1 MNNYDQIDLLKVKE
15 EVCKYAF
22 LDDAKDYI
30 LNEEVSFNPLEI
42 KRKLNLTSEM
52 LKLIDE
58 GLNISFDGIENLQEI
73 FKASKKGKSLNSIDC
88 ARVLNFHNHCV
99 RIKNIFKKYDHDL
112 EIFDYIDTL
121 YVDEQMALAI
131 NKVVDN
137 NGNIKPDASKRLE
150 DIFAQISLNEKNLYN
165 TAASF
170 VNKNSSSL
178 QENSYYFR
186 NGRLT
191 FLVKSSDKN
200 KFKGYTYGS
209 SASGLAFYVEPE
221 VLINLNNKRISLE
234 EDKESEVIRLLRQ
247 LSENIAE
254 NADYYLANYE
264 SLVML
269 DVVYGKAQYGFNNGG
284 VVAQVGNF
292 ELELKDIVHPLI
304 DPKTVVSNSYSL
316 TLPYQ
321 GIVISGTNT
330 GGKTVS
336 LKIIGLSVLMSY
348 LGIPLLASQA
358 RIPLYNS
365 LYVDIDDNQSVLSS
379 LSTFSAHLSN
389 IDKILSKANEK
400 SLILIDEL
408 ISGTDPKEAQAIS
421 LAILKKILT
430 LKSNFVITT
439 HYDDIKN
446 FSYDNENIL
455 LSSVGFDYD
464 QLKPTYKY
472 IENSVGLSNAID
484 IAERYITDAN
494 LVADAR
500 NILNLKKTKVEE
512 LMDKLAKEIK
522 ENEKLKEELDL
533 QITKNNHL
541 NKELSDKISSFELE
555 KEKLKQEYLIKL
567 NEELEEIRL
576 EALEKLDSIKDKK
589 QENVVKQ
596 INNLKKETHNVEV
609 KKPETF
615 ELGDNVRIKD
625 GEQIGTIIKIQ
636 GKRVDVNING
646 LLIKTELRYL
656 KKMPKVKKTEV
667 YVSKINTNIKAKK
680 ELNIVGKRVEEA
692 LVELESFLDEALLA
706 NLETVKIIHGI
717 GSGQL
722 RKAVRDKLKKLKF
735 VKSFADGDYYDGAS
749 AVTMVNL
756 K

>member
-15 EVCKYAF
+15 LVSEFAF
-22 LDDAKDYI
+22 IDDSKNYI
-30 LNEEVSFNPLEI
+30 LKEEVSFNPLII
-42 KRKLNLTSEM
+42 KRNLNLTSQM
-52 LKLIDE
+52 LDLLNT
-58 GLNISFDGIENLQEI
+58 GLTVSFDGIENLDAI
-73 FKASKKGKSLNSIDC
+73 FKAAQKGKNLNSLDC
-88 ARVLNFHNHCV
+88 ARVLNFHNHCQ
-99 RIKNIFKKYDHDL
+99 RIKNIFKKYDHEL

-121 YVDEQMALAI
+121 FIDENMASSIA
-131 NKVVDN
+131 KVVDN
-137 NGNIKPDASKRLE
+137 NGNIKPDASKKLE
-150 DIFAQISLNEKNLYN
+150 DIFNQISINEKNLYN
-165 TAASF
+165 TAANF
-170 VNKNSSSL
+170 VNKNTSSL

-221 VLINLNNKRISLE
+221 SFISLNNKRISLE
-234 EDKESEVIRLLRQ
+234 EDKENEVIHLLRE
-247 LSENIAE
+247 LSEKIAL
-254 NADYYLANYE
+254 NAKYYLSNYD

-269 DVVYGKAQYGFNNGG
+269 DVIYAKAQYGFNNNG
-284 VVAQVGNF
+284 VIASVGNF

-304 DPKTVVSNSYSL
+304 DKQTVVSNTY
-316 TLPYQ
+316 TLNKPYQ

-336 LKIIGLSVLMSY
+336 LKIIGLSVLLSY
-348 LGIPLLASQA
+348 LGIPLLAFKA
-358 RIPLYNS
+358 RVPLYSS

-389 IDKILSKANEK
+389 IDKILNKANAN

-421 LAILKKILT
+421 LAILKKILK

-446 FSYDNENIL
+446 FSYDNDKIL

-464 QLKPTYKY
+464 KLKPTYKY

-484 IAERYITDAN
+484 IAERYISDSE
-494 LVADAR
+494 LILDAR
-500 NILNLKKTKVEE
+500 NILALKKTKVEE

-522 ENEKLKEELDL
+522 ENEKLKEYLNNEL
-533 QITKNNHL
+533 IKNDAL
-541 NKELSDKISSFELE
+541 NKELSSKIEAFELE
-555 KEKLKQEYLIKL
+555 KEKLKEDYLKKL

-576 EALEKLDSIKDKK
+576 EALMKLESIKDKK

-596 INNLKKETHNVEV
+596 IQDLKKEHKNVEV
-609 KKPETF
+609 KKAEVF

-646 LLIKTELRYL
+646 LIIKTEIKYL

-667 YVSKINTNIKAKK
+667 YISKINTGVKAKK

-692 LVELESFLDEALLA
+692 LVEVESFLDEALLA

-735 VKSFADGDYYDGAS
+735 VKSFKDGDYYDGAS

>member
-15 EVCKYAF
+15 LVSEFAF
-22 LDDAKDYI
+22 IDDSKDYI
-30 LNEEVSFNPLEI
+30 LKEEVSFNPLII
-42 KRKLNLTSEM
+42 KRNLNLTSQM
-52 LKLIDE
+52 LDLLNT
-58 GLNISFDGIENLQEI
+58 GLTISFDGIENLDAI
-73 FKASKKGKSLNSIDC
+73 FKAAQKGKNLNSLDC
-88 ARVLNFHNHCV
+88 ARVLNFHNHCQ
-99 RIKNIFKKYDHDL
+99 RIKNIFKKYDHEL
-112 EIFDYIDTL
+112 EIFDYIETL
-121 YVDEQMALAI
+121 FIDGNMASSIA
-131 NKVVDN
+131 KVVDN
-137 NGNIKPDASKRLE
+137 NGNIKPDASKKLQ
-150 DIFAQISLNEKNLYN
+150 DIFNQISINEKNLYN
-165 TAASF
+165 TAANF
-170 VNKNSSSL
+170 VNRNISSL

-221 VLINLNNKRISLE
+221 SFISLNNKRISLE
-234 EDKESEVIRLLRQ
+234 EDKENEVIHLLRE
-247 LSENIAE
+247 LSEKIAL
-254 NADYYLANYE
+254 NAQHYLSNYD
-264 SLVML
+264 SIVML
-269 DVVYGKAQYGFNNGG
+269 DVIYAKAQYGFNNNG
-284 VVAQVGNF
+284 VIASVGNF

-304 DPKTVVSNSYSL
+304 DKQTVVSNTY
-316 TLPYQ
+316 TLNKPYQ

-336 LKIIGLSVLMSY
+336 LKIIGLSVLLSY
-348 LGIPLLASQA
+348 LGIPLLAFKA
-358 RIPLYNS
+358 RVPLYSS

-389 IDKILSKANEK
+389 IDKILNKANAN

-421 LAILKKILT
+421 LAILKKILK

-439 HYDDIKN
+439 HYDDIKS
-446 FSYDNENIL
+446 FSYDNDKIL

-464 QLKPTYKY
+464 KLKPTYKY

-484 IAERYITDAN
+484 IAERYISDSE
-494 LVADAR
+494 LILDAR
-500 NILNLKKTKVEE
+500 NILALKKTKVEE

-522 ENEKLKEELDL
+522 ENEKLKEDLNNEL
-533 QITKNNHL
+533 IKNDAL
-541 NKELSDKISSFELE
+541 NKELSSKLEAFELE
-555 KEKLKQEYLIKL
+555 KEQLKEDYLKKL

-576 EALEKLDSIKDKK
+576 EALMKLESIKDKK

-596 INNLKKETHNVEV
+596 IQDLKKEHKNVEV
-609 KKPETF
+609 KKAEVF

-646 LLIKTELRYL
+646 LIIKTEIKYL

-667 YVSKINTNIKAKK
+667 YISKINTGVKAKK

-692 LVELESFLDEALLA
+692 LVEVESFLDEALLA

-735 VKSFADGDYYDGAS
+735 VKSFKDGDYYDGDS

>member
-15 EVCKYAF
+15 LVSDFAF
-22 LDDAKDYI
+22 INDSKEYI
-30 LNEEVSFNPLEI
+30 LKEEVSFNPLVI
-42 KRKLNLTSEM
+42 KRNLNLTKQM
-52 LKLIDE
+52 LDLIKD
-58 GLNISFDGIENLQEI
+58 GLSISFDGIENLSDI
-73 FKASKKGKSLNSIDC
+73 FNAAVKGKNLSSIEC
-88 ARVLNFHNHCV
+88 AKVLNFHNHCQ

-112 EIFDYIDTL
+112 SIFDYIDTL
-121 YVDEQMALAI
+121 YISEELATKI

-137 NGNIKPDASKRLE
+137 SGNIKPDASKKLE
-150 DIFAQISLNEKNLYN
+150 EIFNQININEKNLYN
-165 TAASF
+165 TASAF
-170 VNKNSSSL
+170 INRNSSSL
-178 QENSYYFR
+178 QESSYYIR

-221 VLINLNNKRISLE
+221 TLIALNNRRISLE
-234 EDKESEVIRLLRQ
+234 EDKENEVIHLLHE
-247 LSENIAE
+247 LSDLIGA
-254 NADYYLANYE
+254 NAQSYKSNYE
-264 SLVML
+264 SLMML
-269 DVVYGKAQYGFNNGG
+269 DVIYAKAQYGFCNNG
-284 VVAQVGNF
+284 VIAQVGNY

-304 DPKTVVSNSYSL
+304 DKNMVVSNTY
-316 TLPYQ
+316 TLRKPYQ

-336 LKIIGLSVLMSY
+336 LKIIGLSVLLSY
-348 LGIPLLASQA
+348 LGIPLLAFEA
-358 RIPLYNS
+358 KVPLYSS

-389 IDKILSKANEK
+389 IDKILDRADKT

-421 LAILKKILT
+421 LAILKKILK
-430 LKSNFVITT
+430 LEANFVITT

-464 QLKPTYKY
+464 NLKPTYKY

-484 IAERYITDAN
+484 IAERYITDKD
-494 LVADAR
+494 LILDAR
-500 NILNLKKTKVEE
+500 NILSLKKNKVEE

-522 ENEKLKEELDL
+522 ENEKLKEELA
-533 QITKNNHL
+533 QEISKNEHL
-541 NKELSDKISSFELE
+541 NKDLEEKISLFEIE
-555 KEKLKQEYLIKL
+555 KEKIKQDYLQKL
-567 NEELEEIRL
+567 NAELEEIRL
-576 EALEKLDSIKDKK
+576 EALEKLESIKDIK

-596 INNLKKETHNVEV
+596 IDNLKKETKTVELR
-609 KKPETF
+609 KPEVF
-615 ELGDNVRIKD
+615 ETGDNVRIKD

-636 GKRVDVNING
+636 GKKVDVNING
-646 LLIKTELRYL
+646 LIIKTDIKHL
-656 KKMPKVKKTEV
+656 KKMPKLKKKDV
-667 YVSKINTNIKAKK
+667 YVSKLNSNIKAKK

-692 LVELESFLDEALLA
+692 LVEVEAFLDEALLA

-717 GSGQL
+717 GTGQL

-735 VKSFADGDYYDGAS
+735 VKSFKDGDYYDGAS

>member
-15 EVCKYAF
+15 LVSEFAF
-22 LDDAKDYI
+22 IDDSKNYI
-30 LNEEVSFNPLEI
+30 LKEEVSFNPLII
-42 KRKLNLTSEM
+42 KRNLNLTSQM
-52 LKLIDE
+52 LDLLNT
-58 GLNISFDGIENLQEI
+58 GLTVSFDGIENLDAI
-73 FKASKKGKSLNSIDC
+73 FKAAQKGKNLNSLDC
-88 ARVLNFHNHCV
+88 ARVLNFHNHCQ
-99 RIKNIFKKYDHDL
+99 RIKNIFKKYDHEL

-121 YVDEQMALAI
+121 FIDENMASSIA
-131 NKVVDN
+131 KVVDN
-137 NGNIKPDASKRLE
+137 NGNIKPDASKKLE
-150 DIFAQISLNEKNLYN
+150 DIFNQISINEKNLYN
-165 TAASF
+165 TAANF
-170 VNKNSSSL
+170 VNKNTSSL

-221 VLINLNNKRISLE
+221 SFISLNNKRISLE
-234 EDKESEVIRLLRQ
+234 EDKENEVIHLLRE
-247 LSENIAE
+247 LSEKIAL
-254 NADYYLANYE
+254 NAKYYLSNYD

-269 DVVYGKAQYGFNNGG
+269 DVIYAKAQYGFNNNG
-284 VVAQVGNF
+284 VIASVGNF

-304 DPKTVVSNSYSL
+304 DKQTVVSNTY
-316 TLPYQ
+316 TLNKPYQ

-336 LKIIGLSVLMSY
+336 LKIIGLSVLLSY
-348 LGIPLLASQA
+348 LGIPLLAFKA
-358 RIPLYNS
+358 RVPLYSS
-365 LYVDIDDNQSVLSS
+365 LYVDIDDNQSVLCS

-389 IDKILSKANEK
+389 IDKILNKANAN

-421 LAILKKILT
+421 LAILKKILK

-446 FSYDNENIL
+446 FSYDNDKIL

-464 QLKPTYKY
+464 KLKPTYKY

-484 IAERYITDAN
+484 IAERYISDSE
-494 LVADAR
+494 LILDAR
-500 NILNLKKTKVEE
+500 NILALKKTKVEE

-522 ENEKLKEELDL
+522 ENEKLKEYLNNEL
-533 QITKNNHL
+533 IKNDAL
-541 NKELSDKISSFELE
+541 NKELSSKLEAFELE
-555 KEKLKQEYLIKL
+555 KEQLKEDYLKKL

-576 EALEKLDSIKDKK
+576 EALMKLESIKDKK

-596 INNLKKETHNVEV
+596 IQDLKKEHKNVEV
-609 KKPETF
+609 KKAEVF

-646 LLIKTELRYL
+646 LIIKTEIKYL

-667 YVSKINTNIKAKK
+667 YISKINTGVKAKK

-692 LVELESFLDEALLA
+692 LVEVESFLDEALLA

-735 VKSFADGDYYDGAS
+735 VKSFKDGDYYDGAS